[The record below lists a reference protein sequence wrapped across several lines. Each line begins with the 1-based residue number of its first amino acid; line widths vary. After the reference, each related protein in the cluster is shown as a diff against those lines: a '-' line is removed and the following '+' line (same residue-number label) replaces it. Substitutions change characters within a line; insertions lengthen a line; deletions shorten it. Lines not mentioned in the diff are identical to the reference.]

1 VPRGEPLFHGR
12 PTVIG
17 HRGAGAR
24 VVAGLRENS
33 VSSLLAAVRSGLH
46 WVELDVHRCS
56 DGLALLHDPAHR
68 PGELVISR
76 SVEELRACE
85 VDDLAAAL
93 DALPAWVGVDI
104 DVKSSLEDAV
114 AGGDESTAA
123 VLAPLVERE
132 LSRRPVLVTSFDP
145 AVLLELRARV
155 PEARLGLLTWYRFP
169 LRLAVAAAGRLGMD
183 VLALEVSSLGAPDA
197 SGRFAVR
204 PDAAQ
209 ALDVAHDAGME
220 VAVWCPDP
228 AVAAVLADLGVDAVV
243 VDHVVVDDGV
253 VEGVA
258 DDLLPPDRA
267 VAVRGRVTQA
277 GA

>member
-123 VLAPLVERE
+123 VLAPLVQRE

-155 PEARLGLLTWYRFP
+155 PEAPLGLLTWYRFP
-169 LRLAVAAAGRLGMD
+169 LRIAVAAAGRLGMD
-183 VLALEVSSLGAPDA
+183 VLALEVSSLGAPDPQGTFVLRA
-197 SGRFAVR
+197 
-204 PDAAQ
+204 DARQ
-209 ALDVAHDAGME
+209 ALDVAHEAGME
-220 VAVWCPDP
+220 VLVWCPDP
-228 AVAAVLADLGVDAVV
+228 AVTAVLADLGVDAVV
-243 VDHVVVDDGV
+243 VDHVVVGEALPLDD
-253 VEGVA
+253 EA
-258 DDLLPPDRA
+258 
-267 VAVRGRVTQA
+267 AVRR
-277 GA
+277 